1 MPPAEY
7 ATTVER
13 TLERDWIP
21 RFGALGIDAKA
32 AWDLAP
38 V

>member
-7 ATTVER
+7 AATVER

-21 RFGALGIDAKA
+21 RFHKLGIDARKA
-32 AWDLAP
+32 WASVEL
-38 V
+38 